1 MLSERFYG
9 VGEPLIQ
16 REGDTKVAA
25 EAYLDLVK
33 AMGCSAYRSWMHL
46 TEVLTDPVTPNT
58 EKVEAHTRLLNRAK
72 ELNLEVTG
80 MSHEWFLPEG
90 CQQRTGHAV
99 PKRDLTEGSL
109 YRQTLEMMEETK
121 DALIEAMHTPWVRF
135 TKTGEPD
142 PENWPKYDGYNTEIR
157 IFDRKTI
164 TRLVRRKELMEVW
177 GDLRFYED

>member
-33 AMGCSAYRSWMHL
+33 ATGCSAYRSWMHL

-80 MSHEWFLPEG
+80 MSHEWFLPVLKPCIPLG
-90 CQQRTGHAV
+90 CGLPRPGSRIRRTGRNMAATTRWSV
-99 PKRDLTEGSL
+99 FLTE
-109 YRQTLEMMEETK
+109 
-121 DALIEAMHTPWVRF
+121 
-135 TKTGEPD
+135 
-142 PENWPKYDGYNTEIR
+142 
-157 IFDRKTI
+157 
-164 TRLVRRKELMEVW
+164 RRSPGWCAGKS
-177 GDLRFYED
+177 